1 MHGEEGQ
8 GQPALCSMCVCTC
21 GCDCSSDVQL
31 SLPHD
36 VNGMKAGDV
45 MGGGTSY
52 NGGIYEIP
60 PSGVLPTDAFPPILM
75 APSACP

>member
-1 MHGEEGQ
+1 M
-8 GQPALCSMCVCTC
+8 
-21 GCDCSSDVQL
+21 QL

-75 APSACP
+75 APSGCS